1 MGVVLKNRGGNLKNQ
16 VVIFEKSGGDF
27 LKSWCD
33 FITIIYYSIQNNLII
48 YKKIGV
54 VLPRGG
60 VRTGAGR
67 PKGQG
72 KFGEKTKPI
81 RIPISKIDSVMNFI
95 NNSNISLPLYSSKVP
110 AGFPSPADDHM
121 EGKLDLNTHLVK
133 HPTATFF
140 VKASGDSMLG
150 AGIHDGDILVV
161 DRSLEPR
168 KGKVVIAAVDGQLT
182 VKRLQKKG
190 SKTFLVPENKKFRSI
205 ELNENNDVKIWG
217 VVTNVI
223 HKV

>member
-1 MGVVLKNRGGNLKNQ
+1 MCIRDRVY
-16 VVIFEKSGGDF
+16 
-27 LKSWCD
+27 
-33 FITIIYYSIQNNLII
+33 TIQNINY
-48 YKKIGV
+48 YKKRGV

-60 VRTGAGR
+60 ARTGAGR

-72 KFGEKTKPI
+72 KFGEKTKPM

>member
-1 MGVVLKNRGGNLKNQ
+1 MHNYLNSVQ
-16 VVIFEKSGGDF
+16 
-27 LKSWCD
+27 
-33 FITIIYYSIQNNLII
+33 YSKDLII
-48 YKKIGV
+48 FKKRGTI
-54 VLPRGG
+54 LPRGG
-60 VRTGAGR
+60 VRAGAGR

-150 AGIHDGDILVV
+150 AGIHAGDILVV

>member
-1 MGVVLKNRGGNLKNQ
+1 
-16 VVIFEKSGGDF
+16 
-27 LKSWCD
+27 
-33 FITIIYYSIQNNLII
+33 
-48 YKKIGV
+48 
-54 VLPRGG
+54 LPRGG
-60 VRTGAGR
+60 SRVGAGR

-81 RIPISKIDSVMNFI
+81 RVPISKVDSIMNFI
-95 NNSNISLPLYSSKVP
+95 NNNSLSLPLYSSKVP

-121 EGKLDLNTHLVK
+121 EGKLDLNTYLVK

-140 VKASGDSMLG
+140 VKASGDSMVG

-168 KGKVVIAAVDGQLT
+168 QGRVVIAAIDGQLT
-182 VKRLQKKG
+182 VKRLKIKG
-190 SKTFLVPENKKFRSI
+190 PKTFLVPENKKFRSI

-217 VVTNVI
+217 VVTSVI

>member
-1 MGVVLKNRGGNLKNQ
+1 LKNKLNNVHYSNVLTIYRKTGAVLSRGGA
-16 VVIFEKSGGDF
+16 
-27 LKSWCD
+27 
-33 FITIIYYSIQNNLII
+33 
-48 YKKIGV
+48 
-54 VLPRGG
+54 
-60 VRTGAGR
+60 RTGAGR

-72 KFGEKTKPI
+72 KFGEKTKPM
-81 RIPISKIDSVMNFI
+81 RIPVSKIDSVMNFI

-205 ELNENNDVKIWG
+205 ELNENTDVKIWG

>member
-1 MGVVLKNRGGNLKNQ
+1 MRNYLNSVQ
-16 VVIFEKSGGDF
+16 
-27 LKSWCD
+27 
-33 FITIIYYSIQNNLII
+33 YSKDLII
-48 YKKIGV
+48 FKKRGTI
-54 VLPRGG
+54 LPRGG
-60 VRTGAGR
+60 VRAGAGR
-67 PKGQG
+67 PKVQG
-72 KFGEKTKPI
+72 KFGEKTKPM

>member
-1 MGVVLKNRGGNLKNQ
+1 M
-16 VVIFEKSGGDF
+16 
-27 LKSWCD
+27 
-33 FITIIYYSIQNNLII
+33 
-48 YKKIGV
+48 
-54 VLPRGG
+54 PRGG
-60 VRTGAGR
+60 SRIGAGR

-72 KFGEKTKPI
+72 KFGEVTKPI
-81 RIPISKIDSVMNFI
+81 RVPVSKIDSVMNFI
-95 NNSNISLPLYSSKVP
+95 NNNTLLLPLYSSKVP

-140 VKASGDSMLG
+140 VKASGDSMIG

-161 DRSLEPR
+161 DRSLEPQQSR
-168 KGKVVIAAVDGQLT
+168 IVIAAVDGQLT
-182 VKRLQKKG
+182 VKRLKKKG
-190 SKTFLVPENKKFRSI
+190 KKIFLVPENKKFRSI
-205 ELNENNDVKIWG
+205 ELNENNDVKVWG

>member
-1 MGVVLKNRGGNLKNQ
+1 MRNYLNSVQ
-16 VVIFEKSGGDF
+16 
-27 LKSWCD
+27 
-33 FITIIYYSIQNNLII
+33 YSKDLII
-48 YKKIGV
+48 FKKRGTI
-54 VLPRGG
+54 LPRGG
-60 VRTGAGR
+60 VRAGAGR

>member
-1 MGVVLKNRGGNLKNQ
+1 MRNYLNSVQ
-16 VVIFEKSGGDF
+16 
-27 LKSWCD
+27 
-33 FITIIYYSIQNNLII
+33 YSKDLII
-48 YKKIGV
+48 FKKRGTI
-54 VLPRGG
+54 LPRGG
-60 VRTGAGR
+60 VRAGAGR

-223 HKV
+223 H

>member
-1 MGVVLKNRGGNLKNQ
+1 M
-16 VVIFEKSGGDF
+16 
-27 LKSWCD
+27 
-33 FITIIYYSIQNNLII
+33 
-48 YKKIGV
+48 
-54 VLPRGG
+54 PRGG
-60 VRTGAGR
+60 VRAGAGR

-72 KFGEKTKPI
+72 KFGEKTKPM

-121 EGKLDLNTHLVK
+121 
-133 HPTATFF
+133 
-140 VKASGDSMLG
+140 

>member
-1 MGVVLKNRGGNLKNQ
+1 
-16 VVIFEKSGGDF
+16 
-27 LKSWCD
+27 
-33 FITIIYYSIQNNLII
+33 
-48 YKKIGV
+48 
-54 VLPRGG
+54 LPRGG
-60 VRTGAGR
+60 SRIGAGR

-81 RIPISKIDSVMNFI
+81 RVPISKVNSIMNFI
-95 NNSNISLPLYSSKVP
+95 NNNSLSLPLYSSKVP

-121 EGKLDLNTHLVK
+121 EEKLDLNTHLVK

-140 VKASGDSMLG
+140 VKASGDSMVG

-168 KGKVVIAAVDGQLT
+168 QGRVVIAAIDGQLT
-182 VKRLQKKG
+182 VKRLKIKG
-190 SKTFLVPENKKFRSI
+190 PKTFLVPENKKFRSI

-217 VVTNVI
+217 VVTSVI

>member
-1 MGVVLKNRGGNLKNQ
+1 MY
-16 VVIFEKSGGDF
+16 
-27 LKSWCD
+27 
-33 FITIIYYSIQNNLII
+33 IIQKDLII
-48 YKKIGV
+48 FKKRGV
-54 VLPRGG
+54 ILPRGG
-60 VRTGAGR
+60 VRAGAGR

-72 KFGEKTKPI
+72 KFGEKTKPM

-217 VVTNVI
+217 IVTNVI

>member
-1 MGVVLKNRGGNLKNQ
+1 MRNYLNSVQ
-16 VVIFEKSGGDF
+16 
-27 LKSWCD
+27 
-33 FITIIYYSIQNNLII
+33 YSKDLII
-48 YKKIGV
+48 FKKRGTI
-54 VLPRGG
+54 LPRGG
-60 VRTGAGR
+60 VRAGAGR

-168 KGKVVIAAVDGQLT
+168 TGKVVIAAVDGQLT

-205 ELNENNDVKIWG
+205 ELNESNDVKIWG

>member
-1 MGVVLKNRGGNLKNQ
+1 MRNYLNSVQ
-16 VVIFEKSGGDF
+16 
-27 LKSWCD
+27 
-33 FITIIYYSIQNNLII
+33 YSKDLII
-48 YKKIGV
+48 FKKRGTI
-54 VLPRGG
+54 LPRGG
-60 VRTGAGR
+60 VRAGAGR

-72 KFGEKTKPI
+72 KFGEKTKPM